1 MLLKHSCCQLVFKT
15 KKNSFVSHLHL
26 MSRWPKPAG
35 VYPRPFTKAFKLGDR
50 RYVDEDH
57 IRIIWTVDHDA
68 VSAAFRRHTHL
79 RRSDQSSSAGADYYV
94 AAECALDHTC
104 GQ

>member
-1 MLLKHSCCQLVFKT
+1 MGVSPPSDVAVRDAVEDAMLLKHSCCQLVFKT

-57 IRIIWTVDHDA
+57 IRIIWN
-68 VSAAFRRHTHL
+68 
-79 RRSDQSSSAGADYYV
+79 RRS
-94 AAECALDHTC
+94 
-104 GQ
+104 